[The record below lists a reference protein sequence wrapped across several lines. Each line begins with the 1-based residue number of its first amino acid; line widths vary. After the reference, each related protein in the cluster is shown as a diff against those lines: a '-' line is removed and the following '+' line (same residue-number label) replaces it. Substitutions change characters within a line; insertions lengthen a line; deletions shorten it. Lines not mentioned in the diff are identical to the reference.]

1 MLVAL
6 DIGTSKIVVL
16 VADYDADNDDQLE
29 ILSFGIC
36 SSKGMKKGIV
46 VDIEEMVDSIR
57 RAVEEAELMLESKI
71 TSVYVGVAGNHIHS
85 LNCHG
90 AAPIRDGEVSVADVE
105 RAIETA
111 QAIQIA
117 GDQQVLHVLPRDF
130 KIDDEPG
137 IRNPEGMSG
146 YRLEASVHL
155 ITGGVHPIQNIIKCV
170 ERCGL
175 KVTGVVLEPIASGLA
190 VLTADER
197 ELGVCLVDIGGGTT
211 DIAVFTKGEIMHT
224 AIIPIAGDHVTND
237 IAVTLRTPTS
247 DAEELKL
254 KYGCTKN
261 QLSEENE
268 NIEVHGLSDDRPP
281 TRLHRRVLSEIIEPR
296 YEEIFSLVRHEL
308 QRQGFSQDVV
318 AGVVLTGGSSKLEG
332 IVGLAESIFNMPVR
346 VGKPKQVK
354 GSVGISRDP
363 IYATGLGLLTY
374 ANNML
379 MNEEENRI
387 EAGSLKGVWSKTKL
401 WFQNNF

>member
-1 MLVAL
+1 M
-6 DIGTSKIVVL
+6 
-16 VADYDADNDDQLE
+16 
-29 ILSFGIC
+29 
-36 SSKGMKKGIV
+36 
-46 VDIEEMVDSIR
+46 
-57 RAVEEAELMLESKI
+57 
-71 TSVYVGVAGNHIHS
+71 
-85 LNCHG
+85 NCHG
-90 AAPIRDGEVSVADVE
+90 AAPIRDGEVSAADVG

-155 ITGGVHPIQNIIKCV
+155 ITGGVHPIQNIVKCV

-175 KVTGVVLEPIASGLA
+175 KVKGVVLEPIASGLA

-211 DIAVFTKGEIMHT
+211 DIAVFTKGEIVHT

-261 QLSEENE
+261 CLTDEDE
-268 NIEVHGLSDDRPP
+268 NIEVHGLSADRPP
-281 TRLHRRVLSEIIEPR
+281 TRLRRRVLSEIIEPR

-308 QRQGFSQDVV
+308 QRQGFNQEV
-318 AGVVLTGGSSKLEG
+318 AAGIVLTGGSAKLEG
-332 IVGLAESIFNMPVR
+332 GIDLAESIFNMPVR
-346 VGKPKQVK
+346 VGKPKLVK
-354 GSVGISRDP
+354 GSASMSKDP
-363 IYATGLGLLTY
+363 IYATGLGLLAY
-374 ANNML
+374 ANNIA
-379 MNEEENRI
+379 MNEEESGI
-387 EAGSLKGVWSKTKL
+387 DAGSLRSAWSRTKL
-401 WFQNNF
+401 WFRNNF